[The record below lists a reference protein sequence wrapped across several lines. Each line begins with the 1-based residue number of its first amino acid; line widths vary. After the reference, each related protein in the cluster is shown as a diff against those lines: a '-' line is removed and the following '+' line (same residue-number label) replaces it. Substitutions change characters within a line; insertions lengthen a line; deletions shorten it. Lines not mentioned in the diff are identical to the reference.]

1 MKHLLN
7 YTLNEFRKELEG
19 MNLEKYRANQVFNW
33 VYKKFE
39 LDFEKMTNLHKD
51 VRKSLKEL
59 YYPHSLELVS
69 KIVAS
74 DSTKYLF
81 RTRDGHIVET
91 VLIFER
97 DHLTLCVSSQIGCA
111 VGCKFCA
118 TALDGLV
125 RNLSTGEIIDQF
137 IQVQKDIS
145 LKIRNVVFMGM
156 GEPLANYENVR
167 KSVEIMISPW
177 GLDLSKRRVSVST
190 SGIISQLQKMMHDPI
205 MKEINLAVSI
215 NATTQTMRSHL
226 MPISRSNTLED
237 LFDVLKK
244 FPYPEDRRIMLE
256 YVLIDGVN
264 DSIEDAKR
272 LVSLIGSYKRKFKV
286 NLIPFNPDPNLPYQR
301 PSMDRVLAFQKVLWQ
316 HNISAFVRLSKG
328 SEVFGA
334 CGQLRNRFLKQ
345 NSPA

>member
-7 YTLNEFRKELEG
+7 YTLTEFRKELEG
-19 MNLEKYRANQVFNW
+19 ISLQRYRADQVFNW
-33 VYKKFE
+33 VYKRFE
-39 LDFEKMTNLHKD
+39 LDFENMTNLQKD
-51 VRKSLKEL
+51 IRKKLKEL
-59 YYPHSLELVS
+59 YYPHSLELIS

-97 DHLTLCVSSQIGCA
+97 DHLTLCISSQIGCA

-125 RNLSTGEIIDQF
+125 RNLSAGEIIDQF
-137 IQVQKDIS
+137 IQVQKDVAA
-145 LKIRNVVFMGM
+145 KIRNVVFMGM

-167 KSVEIMISPW
+167 KSVEIMVSPW

-190 SGIISQLQKMMHDPI
+190 SGIISQLQKMMHDPL
-205 MKEINLAVSI
+205 MKEINLAISI

-272 LVSLIGSYKRKFKV
+272 LASLIGSYKRKFKV
-286 NLIPFNPDPNLPYQR
+286 NLIPFNPDPNLPYER
-301 PSMDRVLAFQKVLWQ
+301 PSMDKVLAFQKALWQ
-316 HNISAFVRLSKG
+316 HNISAFIRLSKG

-334 CGQLRNRFLKQ
+334 CGQLRNRLIKE
-345 NSPA
+345 S